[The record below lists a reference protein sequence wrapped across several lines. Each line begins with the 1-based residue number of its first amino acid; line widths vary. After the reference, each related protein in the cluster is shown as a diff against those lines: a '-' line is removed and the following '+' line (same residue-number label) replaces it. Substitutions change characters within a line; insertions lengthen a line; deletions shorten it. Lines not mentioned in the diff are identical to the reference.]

1 MSEVSEVARRLK
13 ELREQAG
20 LTMRAVS
27 DTLGWSL
34 TRYQHYEDRYKRK
47 YLPFELAR
55 ALEDMFVRQGVQ
67 AGAVLQLAGLE
78 GSQSAPARTGAAVV
92 RPVSLNASAAAGQR
106 DLPVQ
111 SAFREGA
118 EGFWFVEG
126 DAKEFVERPANLRG
140 VANAFALY
148 AEGESMQPRY
158 FAGELLFVNPN
169 RPITPN
175 CFVAIEMMDGRGQ
188 VRQFLRRTHDG
199 IFVRR
204 LTPDQEQRLP
214 AREVKRLY
222 RITGSAELG

>member
-20 LTMRAVS
+20 LTMRSVS
-27 DTLGWSL
+27 DALGWSL

-78 GSQSAPARTGAAVV
+78 NGQNVPARAGGTAV
-92 RPVSLNASAAAGQR
+92 RPVSLNAAAAQR
-106 DLPVQ
+106 DLPVH

-118 EGFWFVEG
+118 DGFWFVEG

-148 AEGESMQPRY
+148 ADGESMEPRY

-175 CFVAIEMMDGRGQ
+175 CFVAIEMADGRGQ
-188 VRQFLRRTHDG
+188 IRQFLRRTHDG

-204 LTPDQEQRLP
+204 LNPNQEQRLP
-214 AREVKRLY
+214 APEVKRMY

>member
-20 LTMRAVS
+20 LTMRSVS
-27 DTLGWSL
+27 DALGWSL

-55 ALEDMFVRQGVQ
+55 ALEDMFVRQGVST
-67 AGAVLQLAGLE
+67 GAVLQLAGLE
-78 GSQSAPARTGAAVV
+78 GSQNLPPRPGAAAM
-92 RPVSLNASAAAGQR
+92 RPVSLNAASSQR
-106 DLPVQ
+106 DLPVH

-118 EGFWFVEG
+118 DGFWFVEG

-148 AEGESMQPRY
+148 ADGESMQPRY

-175 CFVAIEMMDGRGQ
+175 CFVAVELTDGRGQ

-199 IFVRR
+199 IFLRR
-204 LTPDQEQRLP
+204 LNPDQEQRLP
-214 AREVKRLY
+214 AVEVKRMY
-222 RITGSAELG
+222 RITGSTELG

>member
-13 ELREQAG
+13 ELRERAG

-27 DTLGWSL
+27 DALGWSL

-55 ALEDMFVRQGVQ
+55 ALEDMFVRQGV
-67 AGAVLQLAGLE
+67 ATGAVLQLAGLE
-78 GSQSAPARTGAAVV
+78 GSQNLPARSGVAAP
-92 RPVSLNASAAAGQR
+92 RPVSLNAAASQR
-106 DLPVQ
+106 DLPVY
-111 SAFREGA
+111 SAFREGLD
-118 EGFWFVEG
+118 GFWFVDG

-148 AEGESMQPRY
+148 ADGESMQPRY

-175 CFVAIEMMDGRGQ
+175 CFVAIEMTDGRGQ

-204 LTPDQEQRLP
+204 LNPDQELRLP
-214 AREVKRLY
+214 TAEVKRIY

>member
-20 LTMRAVS
+20 LTMRSVS
-27 DTLGWSL
+27 DALGWSL

-55 ALEDMFVRQGVQ
+55 ALEDMFVRQGV
-67 AGAVLQLAGLE
+67 ATGAVLQLAGLE
-78 GSQSAPARTGAAVV
+78 GSQNLPTRQGAAAM
-92 RPVSLNASAAAGQR
+92 RPISLNAAASQR
-106 DLPVQ
+106 DLPVH
-111 SAFREGA
+111 SAFREGSD
-118 EGFWFVEG
+118 GFWFVEG

-148 AEGESMQPRY
+148 ADGESMQPRY

-175 CFVAIEMMDGRGQ
+175 CFVAIEMADGRGQ

-204 LTPDQEQRLP
+204 FHPDQEQRLP
-214 AREVKRLY
+214 APEVKRMY

>member
-20 LTMRAVS
+20 LTMRSVS
-27 DTLGWSL
+27 DALGWSL

-55 ALEDMFVRQGVQ
+55 ALEDMFARQGV
-67 AGAVLQLAGLE
+67 ATGAVLQLAGLE
-78 GSQSAPARTGAAVV
+78 GSQSVPARNATQTV
-92 RPVSLNASAAAGQR
+92 RPVSLNAAAGQR
-106 DLPVQ
+106 DLPVL
-111 SAFREGA
+111 STFREGSD
-118 EGFWFVEG
+118 GFWFIDG

-148 AEGESMQPRY
+148 ADGESMQPRY

-169 RPITPN
+169 RPITPS
-175 CFVAIEMMDGRGQ
+175 CFVAIEMSDGRGQ

-199 IFVRR
+199 VFVRR
-204 LTPDQEQRLP
+204 FNPDQEQRLP
-214 AREVKRLY
+214 APEVKRMY

>member
-20 LTMRAVS
+20 LTMRSVS
-27 DTLGWSL
+27 DALGWSL

-55 ALEDMFVRQGVQ
+55 ALEDMFVRQGVA

-78 GSQSAPARTGAAVV
+78 GSQNLPARAGAAAM
-92 RPVSLNASAAAGQR
+92 RPVSLNAAAGQR
-106 DLPVQ
+106 DLPVH
-111 SAFREGA
+111 SIFREGSDS
-118 EGFWFVEG
+118 FWFVEG

-148 AEGESMQPRY
+148 ADGESMQPRY

-175 CFVAIEMMDGRGQ
+175 CFVAIEMTDGSGQ

-199 IFVRR
+199 VFVRR
-204 LTPDQEQRLP
+204 FNPEQELRLP
-214 AREVKRLY
+214 VPQVKRMY

>member
-20 LTMRAVS
+20 LTMRSVS
-27 DTLGWSL
+27 DALGWSL

-55 ALEDMFVRQGVQ
+55 ALEDMFVRQGVA

-78 GSQSAPARTGAAVV
+78 GSQNLPQRAGAAAA
-92 RPVSLNASAAAGQR
+92 RPVSLNASASQR
-106 DLPVQ
+106 DLPVH
-111 SAFREGA
+111 STFREGFD
-118 EGFWFVEG
+118 GFWFVEG

-148 AEGESMQPRY
+148 ADGESMQPRY
-158 FAGELLFVNPN
+158 FAGEMLFVNPN

-175 CFVAIEMMDGRGQ
+175 CFVAIEMTDGRGQ

-204 LTPDQEQRLP
+204 LHPDTEQRLP
-214 AREVKRLY
+214 ASEVKRLY